1 MSITR
6 RLISGSVASWV
17 QILITLVVQVV
28 LVPVFLVAWGKEQY
42 GIWLAIQSFISL
54 ISMIDK
60 GHQYYIY
67 FEALKMDESEKNKF
81 NLFFG
86 SSLRVGIL
94 SGLLQVLI
102 IFGIIGFGFTKQLFG
117 LTDTTTPEGLHFIN
131 MSLLLQGLVW
141 VLFGI
146 SGGLMGRILAV
157 KGYYPR
163 VAWWNVLGTTVT
175 AVTPAITVYLGGTL
189 LEATMSLFV
198 GSMIFNIPFHIDMY
212 RIIRKKDISLGKFSS
227 SIGFSNL
234 FKSLAVSVKDVL
246 ENFRQQGIRVVL
258 SSIVGGAGLAVFSTT
273 RTGANVLLQGLNT
286 ITNPM
291 IPELM
296 QFLRN
301 KDQPRIDAAFN
312 TIWALLV
319 FMMAPGIVILQLIME
334 PIFIAWTKG
343 QIEFD
348 PLLFLL
354 FSFTIL
360 IYTLSQ
366 PAIALVTGNNLLKQ
380 QLQMSV
386 LSSVVLIVLMFV
398 LIPYLDIVGAG
409 IALVIAELMSTY
421 GYRLYAKRWINEKGL
436 TWPVK
441 NFQYALL
448 SMWSA
453 FIFGL
458 LIIWL
463 PQYKYLVLL
472 GYLVLYAFISIKYW
486 ATLPQIARNKVQQLL
501 GKFYRKK

>member
-28 LVPVFLVAWGKEQY
+28 LVPVFLIAWGKEQY

-67 FEALKMDESEKNKF
+67 FESLKMDESDKDKF

-86 SSLRVGIL
+86 SSLRIGVL
-94 SGLLQVLI
+94 SGIVQLLVLLV
-102 IFGIIGFGFTKQLFG
+102 IIGFGLTKDLFG
-117 LTDTTTPEGLHFIN
+117 LAENITSDKLYEINAALLIQSFI
-131 MSLLLQGLVW
+131 W

-146 SGGLMGRILAV
+146 SGGLMGRVLAV

-163 VAWWNVLGTTVT
+163 VAWWNVLGAIVT
-175 AVTPAITVYLGGTL
+175 AATPAITVYRGGSLLQASTSLFIGTL
-189 LEATMSLFV
+189 
-198 GSMIFNIPFHIDMY
+198 IFNIPFHIDMY
-212 RIIRKKDISLGKFSS
+212 RIIKRENISLNKFSS
-227 SIGFSNL
+227 SAGFSNL
-234 FKSLAVSVKDVL
+234 FKSFAVSTKDVL

-301 KDQPRIDAAFN
+301 KDQPRVDVAFN

-319 FMMAPGIVILQLIME
+319 FFMSPGIVILQLIME
-334 PIFIAWTKG
+334 PIFTAWTKG
-343 QIEFD
+343 QIEFN

-354 FSFTIL
+354 FSFGVL

-386 LSSVVLIVLMFV
+386 LSSVVLIALMFA
-398 LIPYLDIVGAG
+398 LMPYLHIVGAG
-409 IALVIAELMSTY
+409 VALVVAELISTY
-421 GYRLYAKRWINEKGL
+421 GYRVYAKRWMAEKGL
-436 TWPVK
+436 AWPSKSFV
-441 NFQYALL
+441 YATV
-448 SMWSA
+448 SMWTA
-453 FIFGL
+453 FICGL

-463 PQYKYLVLL
+463 PQYKYLVLIS
-472 GYLVLYAFISIKYW
+472 YLILFSIISVKYW
-486 ATLPQIARNKVQQLL
+486 VALPQIAKNKVIQLG